1 MSSNDLDRLV
11 NSCLLAGYDG
21 AEPPAW
27 VHAALEDGLAGVTLF
42 PANVD
47 GGRQAVV
54 RHTRALR
61 RTAPDALIALDE
73 EGGDVTRLD
82 YETGSAYP
90 GNLALGE
97 INDLLLTSDVAAAI
111 AADLRACGVNFNLAP
126 SIDVNSDPDN
136 PIIGVRSFG
145 ARPELVATHGAAFIE
160 AMQDGGVSVCAKHFP
175 GHGATVTDPHH
186 ALPIVDCPIETFRT
200 RELTPFVSAIKA
212 GVHAMMTAHV
222 LYPAL
227 DPDNPATLSRRLLH
241 DLVREELGY
250 NGVLLS
256 SAIAIEAGQGNPDIG
271 TVAVRAFQAGSD
283 LLLLGPANGE
293 ELTATIR
300 ASVTEAVRTGAL
312 SAELLETAAARVSA
326 LRAVAAPRT
335 LGLDAARRAIRVTG
349 PVALTAPAAVFELRA
364 GGNALGE
371 SHWSLAERLAELD
384 ATESTVLVSE
394 GDPVALPPTGPVVLV
409 VRDAYRS
416 PWQTA
421 WLSAALAARPDA
433 ILVAVGMPDDV
444 TPAIRASIRTYGAGA
459 VNIEAAAEVLTA
471 GLAIP
476 RS

>member
-1 MSSNDLDRLV
+1 MNELDRLV
-11 NSCLLAGYDG
+11 NACLLAGYTG
-21 AEPPAW
+21 AEPPSW
-27 VHAALEDGLAGVTLF
+27 VHSALAEGLAGVTLF
-42 PANVD
+42 PSNLD
-47 GGRQAVV
+47 GGRQAVL

-97 INDLLLTSDVAAAI
+97 IDDLALTSGVAAAI
-111 AADLRACGVNFNLAP
+111 AADLKACGVNLNLAP

-145 ARPELVATHGAAFIE
+145 ARPDLVAAHGAAFIE
-160 AMQDGGVSVCAKHFP
+160 SMQDGGVSVCAKHFP
-175 GHGATVTDPHH
+175 GHGATVTDPHQS
-186 ALPIVDCPIETFRT
+186 LPIVDCSVSVFRE
-200 RELTPFVSAIKA
+200 RELAPFVSAIKA

-271 TVAVRAFQAGSD
+271 AVAVRAFQAGSD
-283 LLLLGPANGE
+283 LLLLGPTDGP
-293 ELTATIR
+293 ELVDAIR
-300 ASVTEAVRTGAL
+300 TSVTEAVRAGTL
-312 SAELLETAAARVSA
+312 SIETLETAAARVST
-326 LRAVAAPRT
+326 LRAQAAPRD
-335 LGLDAARRAIRVTG
+335 LGLEAARRALRVDG
-349 PVALTAPAAVFELRA
+349 PVTLTAPAVVVELRA

-371 SHWSLAERLAELD
+371 AHWSLADRLTELG
-384 ATESTVLVSE
+384 AAQSTVLVSE
-394 GDPVALPPTGPVVLV
+394 GDPVDLPSADPVVLV
-409 VRDAYRS
+409 VRDAYRT
-416 PWQTA
+416 PWQAA
-421 WLSAALAARPDA
+421 WVAEALAARPDT
-433 ILVAVGMPDDV
+433 IVVAVGMPDDV
-444 TPAIRASIRTYGAGA
+444 TPQVKASIRTYGAGA
-459 VNIEAAAEVLTA
+459 VNIEAAAERLSGRNLGGA
-471 GLAIP
+471 
-476 RS
+476 S

>member
-1 MSSNDLDRLV
+1 MTELDRLV
-11 NSCLLAGYDG
+11 NACLLGGYTG
-21 AEPPAW
+21 AEPPSW
-27 VHAALEDGLAGVTLF
+27 VHSALEHGLAGVTLF
-42 PANVD
+42 PSNLD

-82 YETGSAYP
+82 YESGSAYP

-97 INDLLLTSDVAAAI
+97 IDDLALTAEVAAAI
-111 AADLRACGVNFNLAP
+111 AAELKACGVNLNLAP

-145 ARPELVATHGAAFIE
+145 ARPDLVAAHGAAFIE
-160 AMQDGGVSVCAKHFP
+160 SMQDGGVSVCAKHFP

-186 ALPIVDCPIETFRT
+186 ALPIVDVSAETFRA
-200 RELTPFVSAIKA
+200 RELAPFVSAIKA

-222 LYPAL
+222 VYPAL

-271 TVAVRAFQAGSD
+271 AVAVRAFQAGSD
-283 LLLLGPANGE
+283 LLLLGPDGPD
-293 ELTATIR
+293 LTATIR
-300 ASVTEAVRTGAL
+300 ASVTEAVRAGTL
-312 SAELLETAAARVSA
+312 SLETLETAAARVST
-326 LRAVAAPRT
+326 LRTLAAPRA
-335 LGLDAARRAIRVTG
+335 LGLEAARRALRVDG
-349 PVALTAPAAVFELRA
+349 PVELTAPATVVELRA

-371 SHWSLAERLAELD
+371 AHWSLADRLTALG
-384 ATESTVLVSE
+384 AASSTLLVGE
-394 GDPVALPPTGPVVLV
+394 GDPVALPSSGPVVLV
-409 VRDAYRS
+409 VRDAYRT
-416 PWQTA
+416 PWQA
-421 WLSAALAARPDA
+421 DWVAAALAARPDT
-433 ILVAVGMPDDV
+433 IVVAVGLPDDV
-444 TPAIRASIRTYGAGA
+444 TPQVKASIRTYGAGA
-459 VNIEAAAEVLTA
+459 VNLEAAAERLS
-471 GLAIP
+471 GRDLGGE
-476 RS
+476 S